1 MAEKEIHTRI
11 PFCDLQIDRQEI
23 YRAMGYREEVPEIQ
37 FREMV
42 ETMLEELAGLCRPQ
56 DFIGSTMDRW
66 SIPAI
71 SRWDKSPFGWEKSLP
86 LVSIK
91 PSSSLYS

>member
-42 ETMLEELAGLCRPQ
+42 ETMLEELAGPCRPHR
-56 DFIGSTMDRW
+56 GGTNLLSGG
-66 SIPAI
+66 
-71 SRWDKSPFGWEKSLP
+71 KNHCP
-86 LVSIK
+86 LFR
-91 PSSSLYS
+91 